1 MVANYISYHLPCMNS
16 FKATRVS
23 TCISTPKSLHAVAL
37 NHLVE
42 QLEVS
47 LFQEKSGFLV
57 KSLRD
62 QYRNILQELGVKTA
76 QSYRSI
82 TLKRKLQKKFGE
94 RISIINQTG
103 DLLSSVHH
111 SYPSVMHLR
120 S

>member
-1 MVANYISYHLPCMNS
+1 MTA
-16 FKATRVS
+16 FRATRVS
-23 TCISTPKSLHAVAL
+23 TCRYTPKSLHAVAL

-47 LFQEKSGFLV
+47 LFQEKYGFLV

-82 TLKRKLQKKFGE
+82 TLKIMLQKKFGE

-103 DLLSSVHH
+103 GSAFICASFIPLGNALE
-111 SYPSVMHLR
+111 
-120 S
+120 